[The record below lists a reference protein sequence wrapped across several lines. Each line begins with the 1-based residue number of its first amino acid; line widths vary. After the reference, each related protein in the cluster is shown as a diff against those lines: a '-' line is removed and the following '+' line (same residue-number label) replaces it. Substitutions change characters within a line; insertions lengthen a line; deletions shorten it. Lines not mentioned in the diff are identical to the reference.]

1 MGVGSFVTAGFAV
14 VQALVPVSDLN
25 NAVGFM
31 AIGQMLGQIILLSL
45 AASPYQNIGVQKIQA
60 LLPNLSAED
69 VQQLTTGRESSLFE
83 SLSMDTQIALIEQV
97 TFAIRNTFIILVAAS
112 ALAFIASLFL
122 GVSISTSIPKNAS

>member
-31 AIGQMLGQIILLSL
+31 AIGQMLGQIALLSL
-45 AASPYQNIGVQKIQA
+45 AASLYQNIGVQKIHA
-60 LLPNLSAED
+60 LLPHLSAQD
-69 VQQLTTGRESSLFE
+69 VQQLTTGRQSSLFDG
-83 SLSMDTQIALIEQV
+83 LSVEIQTVLIEQV
-97 TFAIRNTFIILVAAS
+97 TLAIRNTFAILIAAS

-122 GVSISTSIPKNAS
+122 GVRILISFQVPLS